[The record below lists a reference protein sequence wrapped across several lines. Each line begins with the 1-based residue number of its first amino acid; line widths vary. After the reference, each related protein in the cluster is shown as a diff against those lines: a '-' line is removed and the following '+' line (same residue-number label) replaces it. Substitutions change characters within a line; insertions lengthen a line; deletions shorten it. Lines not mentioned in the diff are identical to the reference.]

1 MSSPDKYQ
9 GIDSIDRFCRQYLQ
23 LERELDYP
31 APTLLRE
38 QHVQE
43 DLYRRVFSSSSD
55 GGAAADGAPP
65 LPPPRYQLR
74 VLKELMKRIEASI
87 DGDWEQYVCKT
98 RTNAHREFQ
107 NIFYRTVSFVVLFR
121 ENRLRHILFVKSLGH
136 QV

>member
-74 VLKELMKRIEASI
+74 VLKELVKRIEASI
-87 DGDWEQYVCKT
+87 DGDWEQYVCKNT
-98 RTNAHREFQ
+98 NKRTQSVSNHFPP
-107 NIFYRTVSFVVLFR
+107 YRVFCRIIS
-121 ENRLRHILFVKSLGH
+121 
-136 QV
+136 

>member
-1 MSSPDKYQ
+1 MSPPDKYQ

-43 DLYRRVFSSSSD
+43 DLYRRVFSSD
-55 GGAAADGAPP
+55 GGAVATPP
-65 LPPPRYQLR
+65 PPPRYQLR

-87 DGDWEQYVCKT
+87 DGDWEQYVCKNT
-98 RTNAHREFQ
+98 NKRTQSVSNHCPP
-107 NIFYRTVSFVVLFR
+107 YRVFCRIIIS
-121 ENRLRHILFVKSLGH
+121 
-136 QV
+136 